1 MARAELTDRVAA
13 VRERIARAGGD
24 PDGVTIVAVTKGF
37 GAEVVADAVA
47 TGLADIGENYAQE
60 LLGKAAEVSDVRWH
74 FVGAIQRNK
83 VKALAPV
90 VHLWH
95 AVDRASVADEIARR
109 APGAAVL
116 VQVNLTDDPHRAG
129 CPWSE
134 VGDVVAHAAGV
145 GLDVRGLMAIG
156 PPGPPD
162 AARAGFRRVR
172 ETADALGLADCSMGM
187 TADLEVAVAEGAT
200 IVRVGTAL
208 FGPRSARREMRR

>member
-1 MARAELTDRVAA
+1 MARAELTDRVVA

-60 LLGKAAEVSDVRWH
+60 LLGKAAEVLDVRWH

-145 GLDVRGLMAIG
+145 GLDVRCLMAIG

-162 AARAGFRRVR
+162 AARPGFRRVR